1 MPRAVVVLPTTTYR
15 ATDFVRA
22 AEGLGVDLI
31 VASEEPPPFD
41 MGDRY
46 LQIDCADPAHAA
58 ESIMAIGDR
67 AHIDGVVAADDA
79 GVLVAALSATGLGLR
94 ANPPDAARATRDKG
108 MQRDRLAAAEVPQ
121 PRFALFGPGED
132 VELAAGEIGYPLV
145 VKPVDRA
152 AAQGVIRVD
161 RREDLGPAV
170 ARVRAIVGS
179 SADLLLEEH
188 MPGLEVALEGILRDG
203 ELTELALFD
212 KPGAGE
218 GPFFPE
224 TILVTP
230 SRLDEETQSEC
241 SRVATAALSA
251 IGLVHGPVHVEMKV
265 TGRLV
270 RVIEVA
276 ARSIG
281 GLCSRS
287 LNFGLTGTSLEAL
300 ILRNAIGLD
309 KPELRRELV
318 ASGVLMVPIPRRGI
332 FVEMTGL
339 EEVRAIE
346 HVTSIDVTVTP
357 GSEVVPPPEGD
368 RYIGF
373 VFARATT
380 PQLVETALD
389 EAMQTLQ
396 VIIE

>member
-1 MPRAVVVLPTTTYR
+1 
-15 ATDFVRA
+15 
-22 AEGLGVDLI
+22 
-31 VASEEPPPFD
+31 
-41 MGDRY
+41 
-46 LQIDCADPAHAA
+46 
-58 ESIMAIGDR
+58 
-67 AHIDGVVAADDA
+67 
-79 GVLVAALSATGLGLR
+79 
-94 ANPPDAARATRDKG
+94 
-108 MQRDRLAAAEVPQ
+108 
-121 PRFALFGPGED
+121 
-132 VELAAGEIGYPLV
+132 
-145 VKPVDRA
+145 
-152 AAQGVIRVD
+152 
-161 RREDLGPAV
+161 
-170 ARVRAIVGS
+170 
-179 SADLLLEEH
+179 
-188 MPGLEVALEGILRDG
+188 
-203 ELTELALFD
+203 
-212 KPGAGE
+212 
-218 GPFFPE
+218 
-224 TILVTP
+224 
-230 SRLDEETQSEC
+230 
-241 SRVATAALSA
+241 
-251 IGLVHGPVHVEMKV
+251 MKV